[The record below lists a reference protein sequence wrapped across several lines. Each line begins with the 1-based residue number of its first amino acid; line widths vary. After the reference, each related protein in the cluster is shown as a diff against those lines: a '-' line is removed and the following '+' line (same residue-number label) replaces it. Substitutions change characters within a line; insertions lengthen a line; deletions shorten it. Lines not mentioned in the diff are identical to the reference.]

1 MVMSILMSWRS
12 NELPSFD
19 VVSEIDLQEVDNA
32 LHTTSKEIGNR
43 YDFKGSKASIERKEH
58 ELVLLAE
65 DEYKLGQMLD
75 LLAQR
80 LVKRG
85 IDLKALEIGKVT
97 DAAGGMQR
105 QVCTLK
111 AGVSAEI
118 GKKMIKLLKDG
129 KLKVQASMQGDQL
142 RVTGKSR
149 DELQSAIAV
158 LRGADFDLPLQ
169 FQNFRD

>member
-1 MVMSILMSWRS
+1 M
-12 NELPSFD
+12 PSFD

-43 YDFKGSKASIERKEH
+43 YDFKGSKASIERKDH

-65 DEYKLGQMLD
+65 DEYKLGQMMD
-75 LLAQR
+75 LLSQR

-85 IDLKALEIGKVT
+85 VDLKALELGKVN

-111 AGVSAEI
+111 AGISADL
-118 GKKMIKLLKDG
+118 GKKMIKTFKDG
-129 KLKVQASMQGDQL
+129 KLKVQASMQGEQL
-142 RVTGKSR
+142 RVMGKSR
-149 DELQSAIAV
+149 DELQSAIAA
-158 LRGADFDLPLQ
+158 LRAGEFDLPLQ
-169 FQNFRD
+169 FNNFRD

>member
-1 MVMSILMSWRS
+1 M
-12 NELPSFD
+12 PSFD

-43 YDFKGSKASIERKEH
+43 YDFKGSKANIERKDH
-58 ELVLLAE
+58 ELILLAE
-65 DEYKLGQMLD
+65 DEYKLGQMMD
-75 LLAQR
+75 LFSQR

-85 IDLKALEIGKVT
+85 VDLKALELGKVS

-111 AGVSAEI
+111 AGISTEL

-129 KLKVQASMQGDQL
+129 KYKAQGSIQGEQL
-142 RVTGKSR
+142 RVSGKSR
-149 DELQSAIAV
+149 DELQAAIAA
-158 LRGADFDLPLQ
+158 LRAGDFDIPLQ
-169 FQNFRD
+169 FNNFRD

>member
-1 MVMSILMSWRS
+1 M
-12 NELPSFD
+12 PSFD

-43 YDFKGSKASIERKEH
+43 YDFKGSKASIERKDH

-65 DEYKLGQMLD
+65 DEYKLGQMMD
-75 LLAQR
+75 LLSQR

-85 IDLKALEIGKVT
+85 VDLKALELGKVN

-111 AGVSAEI
+111 AGISADL
-118 GKKMIKLLKDG
+118 GKKMIKTFKDG
-129 KLKVQASMQGDQL
+129 KLKVQASMQGEQL

-149 DELQSAIAV
+149 DELQTAIAA
-158 LRGADFDLPLQ
+158 LRAGEFDLPLQ
-169 FQNFRD
+169 FNNFRD